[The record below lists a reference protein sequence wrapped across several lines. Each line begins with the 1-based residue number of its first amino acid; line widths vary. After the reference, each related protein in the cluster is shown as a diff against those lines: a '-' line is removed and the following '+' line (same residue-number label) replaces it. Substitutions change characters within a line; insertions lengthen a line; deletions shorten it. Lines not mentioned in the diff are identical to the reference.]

1 MTRSKSSGKLAAAE
15 SRGRAAHLPL
25 PSLAKPHSSG
35 QNEEPQSQTTCSRG
49 LPGESVDQMLTSLD
63 KKFRTNDCVT
73 LQDLHSEHTCLREYT
88 KLLSAHLSKLL
99 ESSQRK
105 AALASRRYVE
115 PKGTAEREVMLVR
128 AKIKNNGSRA

>member
-1 MTRSKSSGKLAAAE
+1 
-15 SRGRAAHLPL
+15 
-25 PSLAKPHSSG
+25 
-35 QNEEPQSQTTCSRG
+35 
-49 LPGESVDQMLTSLD
+49 MLTSLD

-88 KLLSAHLSKLL
+88 KLL